1 MAMAISRK
9 CFENFWESKLII
21 SKPVFKH
28 KYILVILSILTLLS
42 VNLNG
47 GTIKGR
53 VYDMANDLPIIG
65 ANVIAKGTYK
75 GAASDL
81 NGNFIITGLSPG
93 DYDIEISTIGYKVK
107 LYAGISVDHSAV
119 VELEVPMESTILAF
133 GQEIVVIG
141 KKPLLE
147 TDLTSSLQRINSKE
161 IDTKIIESV
170 NDLLEQQ
177 VGVVKVD
184 NEIHI
189 RGGRADENLYI
200 IDGVSTK
207 DPLSGKNY
215 GIFLSTD
222 AIEELEVITGG
233 FNAEYGQAM
242 SGIIEVK
249 TKEGGG
255 NYSGS
260 ISLKSD
266 HLLMGAVRDF
276 NTDVVEISLGGPEPL
291 SSKLLP
297 AMRIKLPGTLA
308 FFANGYMYLSDTY
321 LPHAAKLIPAKES
334 YKPFAPREENNWSGL
349 MKLTWK
355 HQNTKLSGT
364 YKRSLQINQG
374 YFQSIANTKVF
385 FPYEY
390 MYWLDHYNTITWD
403 GIQYNLQLT
412 HSFNQR
418 TFIETDIGRVFINVH
433 SAVRGKYFD
442 EYEVTNDIKPIRYFC
457 DYPDGDITIWYRDGF
472 YDVGDGSNWHDH
484 YSDTWTIKSELT
496 SQISNNHRLKTGIE
510 TEFTEL
516 QVINIDDPWLTGV
529 SKSFGGAW
537 DIYKVTPSSGAAYVQ
552 DKIVYEGMIVNLGLR
567 FDYLLLDKICTEI
580 IDNYDLAPHLSETFR
595 NDFKKNTFSFAGK
608 RGKAHLSPRLG
619 ISHPLTDNDVLFF
632 SYGHFS
638 QRPNYEYIYAGL
650 NKTKLGASPL
660 LGNPDLNPTTTVAYE
675 IGIKHKFSEDQIIN
689 ITAFYK
695 DLFDYATSEQLTIQG
710 ESGQKKPFMY
720 FNMDYARSR
729 GLEVYLQRRF
739 SDLLSVRLNGT
750 YSITSGKSSS
760 PNEALDKVAVNAE
773 KSLAETF
780 MSWDIPLNL
789 SADFNFYV
797 PRDKRPRLWFV
808 SIPSDFGIY
817 LHCQVSSGKRYTPII
832 DLELEKYDDS
842 EYSAM
847 SPYWQR
853 WDVKITKGFLI
864 KNLGFDLFIQV
875 ENLFNTKIARRINP
889 VTGRAYEPGDPIP
902 RSWYDSLTDLPPT
915 DPSRYQEPRSTMI
928 GVKLKF

>member
-1 MAMAISRK
+1 MLL
-9 CFENFWESKLII
+9 F
-21 SKPVFKH
+21 
-28 KYILVILSILTLLS
+28 SIHAA
-42 VNLNG
+42 G

-53 VYDMANDLPIIG
+53 VYDKENETPIIG
-65 ANVIAKGTYK
+65 ANVIVKGTYK
-75 GAASDL
+75 GSATDL

-93 DYDIEISTIGYKVK
+93 DYDIEVSTIGYKVQ
-107 LYAGISVDHSAV
+107 LYTGISVDETAV
-119 VELEVPMESTILAF
+119 VELEIPMEPTILSF
-133 GQEIVVIG
+133 GQEVVVIG

-147 TDLTSSLQRINSKE
+147 PDLTSSLQRVSSDD
-161 IDTKIIESV
+161 IDTKIIESM
-170 NDLLEQQ
+170 DDILEQQ

-249 TKEGGG
+249 TKEGGEE
-255 NYSGS
+255 YHGS
-260 ISLKSD
+260 IALKSD
-266 HLLMGAVRDF
+266 HIFIESVQNF
-276 NTDVVEISLGGPEPL
+276 NTDVVEISLGGPEPF
-291 SSKLLP
+291 SARLLP
-297 AMRIKLPGTLA
+297 ALGLNLPGSLT
-308 FFANGYMYLSDTY
+308 FFSNAYMFISDTY
-321 LPHAAKLIPAKES
+321 LPSASELIPAEKA
-334 YKPFAPREENNWSGL
+334 YQPFAQREENNWSGL
-349 MKLTWK
+349 LKLTWK
-355 HQNTKLSGT
+355 YHNTKLSGT

-374 YFQSIANTKVF
+374 YFQSIANTKVY

-390 MYWLDHYNTITWD
+390 MYWLDHYNTMTWD

-418 TFIETDIGRVFINVH
+418 TFLEMDIGRVFINVH
-433 SAVRGKYFD
+433 SAVQGKYFD
-442 EYEVTNDIKPIRYFC
+442 EYDIRNDIKPIRYFS
-457 DYPDGDITIWYRDGF
+457 DFPDGDVSVWIRDGF
-472 YDVGDGSNWHDH
+472 YDTGDASNWHDH
-484 YSDTWTIKSELT
+484 YSDTWTIKTELT
-496 SQISNNHRLKTGIE
+496 SQVSNNHRLKTGFE

-529 SKSFGGAW
+529 QNSFGGSW
-537 DIYKVTPSSGAAYVQ
+537 DIYTVTPNAGAAYIQ
-552 DKIVYEGMIVNLGLR
+552 DKIVYSGMIVNIGLR
-567 FDYLLLDKICTEI
+567 LDYMLLDEICTEL
-580 IDNYDLAPHLSETFR
+580 IDNQELAPHLSQHFREDFRDGTFGI
-595 NDFKKNTFSFAGK
+595 TGK

-695 DLFDYATSEQLTIQG
+695 DLFDYATSERLTIQG
-710 ESGQKKPFMY
+710 ESGQKRPFMY

-739 SDLLSVRLNGT
+739 SELLSVRLNGT

-760 PNEALDKVAVNAE
+760 PNEALDKVSVNKE

-780 MSWDIPLNL
+780 MSWDVPLRM
-789 SADFNFYV
+789 SADFNFYIPKDNRAKLGFLPL
-797 PRDKRPRLWFV
+797 PR
-808 SIPSDFGIY
+808 DFGIY
-817 LHCQVSSGKRYTPII
+817 IHWQVSSGKRYTPII
-832 DLELEKYDDS
+832 DLELEKYADA
-842 EYSAM
+842 EYSAL

-853 WDVKITKGFLI
+853 WDLKVTKGFSVN
-864 KNLGFDLFIQV
+864 KLGFDLSVQI
-875 ENLFNTKIARRINP
+875 ENLLDAKIARRINP

-915 DPSRYQEPRSTMI
+915 DPSRYQEPRNVMI
-928 GVKLKF
+928 GVKVKF

>member
-1 MAMAISRK
+1 MIFSHNK
-9 CFENFWESKLII
+9 QSLPVIILIL
-21 SKPVFKH
+21 F
-28 KYILVILSILTLLS
+28 LLCGVIAE
-42 VNLNG
+42 G
-47 GTIKGR
+47 GTIRGR
-53 VYDMANDLPIIG
+53 VFDKDNETPIIG
-65 ANVIAKGTYK
+65 ANVIVKGTYK
-75 GAASDL
+75 GAATDL
-81 NGNFIITGLSPG
+81 DGNFIITGLSPG
-93 DYDIEISTIGYKVK
+93 DYDIEISTIGYKVQ
-107 LYAGISVDHSAV
+107 LYTGISVDQTSV
-119 VELEVPMESTILAF
+119 VRIEVAMESTILAF
-133 GQEIVVIG
+133 GQEVVVIG

-147 TDLTSSLQRINSKE
+147 PDLTSSLQRISSNDISS
-161 IDTKIIESV
+161 KIIESV
-170 NDLLEQQ
+170 DDILEQQ

-249 TKEGGG
+249 TKEGGQE
-255 NYSGS
+255 YHGS

-266 HLLMGAVRDF
+266 HILMESIENF
-276 NTDVVEISLGGPEPL
+276 NTDVIEFSMGGPEPL
-291 SSKLLP
+291 SARLFAALGLQ
-297 AMRIKLPGTLA
+297 LPGSLT
-308 FFANGYMYLSDTY
+308 FFTNAYMYISDTY
-321 LPHAAKLIPAKES
+321 LPAASELIPANKA
-334 YKPFAPREENNWSGL
+334 YQPFAQREENNWSGL
-349 MKLTWK
+349 LKLTWK
-355 HQNTKLSGT
+355 YRNTKLSGT

-374 YFQSIANTKVF
+374 YFQSIANSKVY

-390 MYWLDHYNTITWD
+390 MYWLDNYNTMTWD
-403 GIQYNLQLT
+403 GIQYNTQLT
-412 HSFNQR
+412 HSFNNR
-418 TFIETDIGRVFINVH
+418 TFIEMDIGRVFINVH
-433 SAVRGKYFD
+433 SAVRGKYFT
-442 EYEVTNDIKPIRYFC
+442 EYDIKNDIKPIRYFS
-457 DYPDGDITIWYRDGF
+457 DFPDGDITVWIRDGF
-472 YDVGDGSNWHDH
+472 YDVGDASNWHDH

-496 SQISNNHRLKTGIE
+496 SQVSNNHRLKTGIE

-516 QVINIDDPWLTGV
+516 QVINIDDPWLTGARN
-529 SKSFGGAW
+529 SFGGSW
-537 DIYKVTPSSGAAYVQ
+537 DIYKVSPAAGAAYIQ
-552 DKIVYEGMIVNLGLR
+552 DKIVYSGMIVNIGLR
-567 FDYLLLDKICTEI
+567 FDYLLLDEICTDL
-580 IDNYDLAPHLSETFR
+580 IDNYELAPHLSEKFR
-595 NDFKKNTFSFAGK
+595 EDFKKNTFQIGGK

-695 DLFDYATSEQLTIQG
+695 DLFDYATSEQLTIKG
-710 ESGQKKPFMY
+710 ESGQKRPFMY

-739 SDLLSVRLNGT
+739 SELLSIRLNGT

-760 PNEALDKVAVNAE
+760 PNEALDKVSVNKE

-780 MSWDIPLNL
+780 MSWDVPLRM
-789 SADFNFYV
+789 SADFNFFIPKDRKIKIGFV
-797 PRDKRPRLWFV
+797 PLPC
-808 SIPSDFGIY
+808 DFGIY
-817 LHCQVSSGKRYTPII
+817 IHWQVSSGRRYTPII
-832 DLELEKYDDS
+832 DLELEKYADA
-842 EYSAM
+842 EYSAL

-853 WDVKITKGFLI
+853 WDLKFTKGFSI
-864 KNLGFDLFIQV
+864 KNLGFDLFVQI
-875 ENLFNTKIARRINP
+875 ENLLDAKIARRINP
-889 VTGRAYEPGDPIP
+889 VTGQAYEPGDPIP

-915 DPSRYQEPRSTMI
+915 DPSRYQEPRNVMI
-928 GVKLKF
+928 GVKVKF